1 MNRPRTGKKKARR
14 ITYIISVVF
23 GFIGIFIIIK
33 GFRDMYRK
41 IDRFVYFDRIVETRN
56 DTLVEDALG
65 NHYYLKGPAMFK
77 FSSRKPQ
84 WVVLEGKARF
94 EVKQPV
100 YLLTPD
106 TIRIFYGKGFIES
119 GRFPEI
125 QLEYGKL
132 EVENQILEGKNIHR
146 KNGKTITP

>member
-1 MNRPRTGKKKARR
+1 M
-14 ITYIISVVF
+14 SVVF

-84 WVVLEGKARF
+84 WVVLDGKARF

-106 TIRIFYGKGFIES
+106 TIRIFYGTGRIES

-125 QLEYGKL
+125 YLEQGKISL
-132 EVENQILEGKNIHR
+132 EGQILEGKNLHWQ
-146 KNGKTITP
+146 NGRTAPQKH